1 MIASPGTMED
11 NPRKLDDVR
20 VEGALVFVPVSWVI
34 LLGVNGDTEV
44 AVNLIAALLKLTVE
58 DT

>member
-1 MIASPGTMED
+1 MIVSPGTMED
-11 NPRKLDDVR
+11 NPRKPDDVM
-20 VEGALVFVPVSWVI
+20 VEDALIFVPVRWVM